1 MRAWFMIGLTVMMV
15 FVVLGCSE
23 SQPKKPMDA
32 KTKALIDAHDGA
44 YTWLECEEGFLRE
57 HRIWDEDFNYLHTA
71 DLVLNDA
78 GIPTRCGD
86 ARINVKE
93 SVATGSLSGGV

>member
-1 MRAWFMIGLTVMMV
+1 MRAWFMIGLTVMTI
-15 FVVLGCSE
+15 FVLIGCTDP
-23 SQPKKPMDA
+23 QPKKTMDA
-32 KTKALIDAHDGA
+32 KTIALIEAHDGA
-44 YTWLECEEGFLRE
+44 STWLECEEGFLRE
-57 HRIWDEDFNYLHTA
+57 HRIWSEDYDYLHTA